1 VAYKLDEKLGETDI
15 TLPFFDEL
23 QSTTEDARNSLSK
36 LHNLQLMIAES
47 QPLIT
52 PDVLRFLTQSIE
64 YTASR
69 LPAWERSIEE
79 VKLEFELS

>member
-1 VAYKLDEKLGETDI
+1 
-15 TLPFFDEL
+15 
-23 QSTTEDARNSLSK
+23 
-36 LHNLQLMIAES
+36 MIAES

-79 VKLEFELS
+79 VKLEFELL

>member
-1 VAYKLDEKLGETDI
+1 MAYKLDEKLGETDI